1 MSKMHSSSY
10 ATVKAIICILPAC
23 YYQQSVTA
31 YNLPRQMQKISFS
44 MSTQGVKNRQF
55 YGMAILLTNISE
67 SLCTLSCQN
76 NPEIKVITIRDK
88 LDHAPKNDVF
98 ALIVFMQFKK
108 VQYLVCSSKSSNNH
122 TGVVYFIIFGI
133 LQFAYEGFY
142 RITILISIL
151 CSCK

>member
-1 MSKMHSSSY
+1 MSKMHSNSD

-31 YNLPRQMQKISFS
+31 YNSHRQMQKISFS

-76 NPEIKVITIRDK
+76 NPEIEVITIGDE
-88 LDHAPKNDVF
+88 LDHAPKNEVF
-98 ALIVFMQFKK
+98 TLIVFM
-108 VQYLVCSSKSSNNH
+108 
-122 TGVVYFIIFGI
+122 
-133 LQFAYEGFY
+133 
-142 RITILISIL
+142 
-151 CSCK
+151 